1 MSGQVDALVIQASV
15 ARAAFNWL
23 EAIELLREA
32 LTIDS
37 THARAHA
44 ELTLALIDARRFRAA
59 EREGTLALGYATAG
73 DDASATA
80 HAHYALAAVHAA
92 RRRPIAAWAHCERAL
107 ATSAMHLDAR
117 ILGAHLKDQLG
128 DAPAA
133 LELARGALALHPDDA
148 NALAV
153 HALFQSRIDVAVGDA
168 SIRRA
173 LTLAPLDPAVNLAAA
188 RIALTAHDNIDGA
201 RKHLR
206 VVLGRDSYH
215 REALTMWL
223 ATKARTEPVATHLWR
238 LGLWMRRTID
248 LEDYAV
254 ICAWMV
260 LATLASI
267 IARHVGATTI
277 ANYLRYAWMLF
288 FAGVWIARYLST
300 SFDAEING
308 LPS

>member
-1 MSGQVDALVIQASV
+1 VSGQLDALVTQAAL
-15 ARAAFNWL
+15 AREASHWL
-23 EAIELLREA
+23 EAIELLRAA
-32 LTIDS
+32 LSLDS

-44 ELTLALIDARRFRAA
+44 ELALALVDAHRLRAA
-59 EREGTLALGYATAG
+59 EREATLALGYATAG

-92 RRRPIAAWAHCERAL
+92 HGRPIAAWAHCERAL
-107 ATSAMHLDAR
+107 ATSGMHLDAR

-128 DAPAA
+128 DSAAA

-148 NALAV
+148 HALAV
-153 HALFQSRIDVAVGDA
+153 HALFQSRIDVAVADA
-168 SIRRA
+168 SIQRA
-173 LTLAPLDPAVNLAAA
+173 LTLAPLDLAVNLAAA
-188 RIALTAHDNIDGA
+188 RIALDAHDNIDGA

-238 LGLWMRRTID
+238 VGLWMRRTID
-248 LEDYAV
+248 LEHYGV

-260 LATLASI
+260 IATLASI
-267 IARHVGATTI
+267 IARHVGAIAI

-308 LPS
+308 LPG